1 MFWKRKTVK
10 EESEKPKIKEPE
22 GVMNMPEM
30 VIKEAEK
37 TKEVTIFTKAEIQ
50 QQVEGLSGPG
60 STVFFYLAGSP
71 ASGGPLGRGAVIV
84 ELNPNYPGT
93 KQKKYIIY
101 TADVEGMQPVD
112 KKIRFFSS
120 DKPKEIAEWIKER
133 HYLPSKRGY

>member
-1 MFWKRKTVK
+1 MFWRRKAVK
-10 EESEKPKIKEPE
+10 EESEKTKVKEPE
-22 GVMNMPEM
+22 GVTKMPEM

-37 TKEVTIFTKAEIQ
+37 AKEVTIFTKAEIQ
-50 QQVEGLSGPG
+50 QKVEGLSEPG

-101 TADVEGMQPVD
+101 TADVDGMQPVD
-112 KKIRFFSS
+112 KRSRFFDS
-120 DKPKEIAEWIKER
+120 DKPKEIAEWVKER
-133 HYLPSKRGY
+133 HYLPSRSY